1 MKVQEYIEQQNAS
14 TNVLGKMKIQI
25 FIEMNNITMQ
35 QLMFF

>member
-25 FIEMNNITMQ
+25 FYWNEQYYNATTD
-35 QLMFF
+35 FF